1 MIEWIQN
8 RLKVIRGESNILD
21 FPLSKR
27 IEQMV
32 KETRYKK
39 LINNLIR
46 RNTKKDFATNKIDD
60 NVTNMPNAHYSQRY
74 GWHLRNDDNPQKS
87 VDGKGRDNK
96 GNE

>member
-21 FPLSKR
+21 FPLSRR
-27 IEQMV
+27 IEDMNIKNAYQKMI
-32 KETRYKK
+32 K
-39 LINNLIR
+39 NLIR
-46 RNTKKDFATNKIDD
+46 KDTKKDNTTAKIDY

-74 GWHLRNDDNPQKS
+74 GWHLRKNDNPQKS

>member
-21 FPLSKR
+21 FPLSRR
-27 IEQMV
+27 IEQMN
-32 KETRYKK
+32 KENAYQRLIKK
-39 LINNLIR
+39 LIR

-87 VDGKGRDNK
+87 VDGKGRDSK